1 MFFMRIIDRLAQ
13 YLAYK
18 KITAYAFERTCQVAN
33 GYLKKQLKGKGSIG
47 SDILLRIYNNYLDLD
62 FANGIR
68 LKIDSIQQ
76 TILVQ
81 IEKNLAID
89 QSLSG
94 LCGDYNNNQEDDL
107 KLFNTG
113 SITSVAQQF
122 GNQWKLDRNVREN
135 LFFFSQ

>member
-1 MFFMRIIDRLAQ
+1 MD
-13 YLAYK
+13 
-18 KITAYAFERTCQVAN
+18 ITGT
-33 GYLKKQLKGKGSIG
+33 K
-47 SDILLRIYNNYLDLD
+47 LLTNVTNYPSSLTIRRQEKNYLDLD

-122 GNQWKLDRNVREN
+122 GNLWKLDRNVREN